1 MLSFE
6 TKVSP
11 KIENLQLKMFQ
22 WSTDPGSE
30 WETTHRYKKKIRF
43 KTFNFQASQTNRLT
57 N

>member
-22 WSTDPGSE
+22 WSTDPGSK
-30 WETTHRYKKKIRF
+30 WETTHRYKKKNSLQNLQLPG
-43 KTFNFQASQTNRLT
+43 KLN
-57 N
+57 